1 MNLAKRWRIPRLEG
15 HSVQARWSVFNVLN
29 TTRFNVYSM
38 QNEWG
43 AASTFGNYTSTLT
56 NPRVMELALIYQF

>member
-38 QNEWG
+38 QDEWG